1 VNLGEW
7 SGQRIQGDPR
17 GPGDPPHS
25 QRRADAALAF
35 NTVIWGSTFVLVK
48 AALGH
53 VSPIL
58 FLALRFSLATLA
70 LLALFRGPG
79 KGPRTWQAA
88 LAGALSGVFLFSG
101 YVLQTLGLRLTTA
114 PKSAFLT
121 GLTSVMVPLLA
132 SLVYKTRPQVSEVVG
147 VLVATVGLGLMTLE
161 GAIRVIGR
169 GDVLTLL
176 CAVAFAAHI
185 VTVGHYSGKMNFELL
200 SVTQIGTAAVLAS
213 SLFWWVEKPHLEW
226 RPAVVCAVLITGL
239 LATALAFTVQAWAL
253 QYTTSS
259 RGALIYMLEPV
270 FAWITSYFLVGEGL
284 SGRAA
289 AGAALILSGVL
300 VVEMKPLNPRPHPSL

>member
-1 VNLGEW
+1 VNPGE
-7 SGQRIQGDPR
+7 G
-17 GPGDPPHS
+17 GPSPT
-25 QRRADAALAF
+25 RRAHAALAF

-48 AALGH
+48 AALRQ

-58 FLALRFSLATLA
+58 FLSLRFSVAVLA
-70 LLALFRGPG
+70 LLVLFRGPG
-79 KGPRTWQAA
+79 KGRRT
-88 LAGALSGVFLFSG
+88 LKTVLSGAFSGVFLFSG
-101 YVLQTLGLRLTTA
+101 YALQTLGLRLTTA

-121 GLTSVMVPLLA
+121 GLTSVMVPLLS
-132 SLVYKTRPQVSEVVG
+132 SLVYKSRPQVSEVVG

-161 GAIRVIGR
+161 GAIGVIGR

-185 VTVGHYSGKMNFELL
+185 VTVGHFSETMSFELL
-200 SVTQIGTAAVLAS
+200 SVTQVGAAAVLAL
-213 SLFWWVEKPHLEW
+213 SLFWWVENPHVEW
-226 RPAVVCAVLITGL
+226 RPTLVCAVLITGL
-239 LATALAFTVQAWAL
+239 LATALTFTVQAWAL

-259 RGALIYMLEPV
+259 RAALIYMLEPV
-270 FAWITSYFLVGEGL
+270 FAWLTSYLLVGEGL

-300 VVEMKPLNPRPHPSL
+300 LVEVKPWNPRPHPSP